1 VSGAIPSSQ
10 PAWSVVP
17 ATIDHAREMAPRLRE
32 PDVAEIWA
40 TAGMAALDHLEYAVA
55 VSVSAL
61 AWIVEGEVACL
72 FGVCAPALIG
82 AVGHP
87 WLLSTGLVARH
98 PMPFLRRYRP
108 YLAQLLM
115 LYPSLV
121 SYIDARY
128 ATAVRWVRWMGF
140 TVSAPMPFG
149 PFGMPHRR
157 FTMSRE
163 DFFAA
168 EEA

>member
-1 VSGAIPSSQ
+1 MSAVMISAPPS
-10 PAWSVVP
+10 WSVVP

-32 PDVAEIWA
+32 ADVAEIWA
-40 TAGMAALDHLEYAVA
+40 TAGMAALEHLHYAVA

-72 FGVCAPALIG
+72 FGVCAPALLG
-82 AVGHP
+82 AVGQP

-108 YLAQLLM
+108 YLEHILT
-115 LYPSLV
+115 LYPTLV

-128 ATAVRWVRWMGF
+128 TTAVRWVRWMGF
-140 TVSAPMPFG
+140 TVSSPTPFG
-149 PFGMPHRR
+149 PFGMPHHR
-157 FTMSRE
+157 FTMSR
-163 DFFAA
+163 DASFAA
-168 EEA
+168 EET